1 MNSRLVFKV
10 IHDDPLPPNL
20 FTGMCQ
26 EDGPA
31 DVLNGY
37 LQEACGCTDLLLQVL
52 PNASRYFVE
61 PKDGTRY
68 SVHVSDEVVI
78 CCVGEL
84 DSDFRKGVM
93 LHRRS
98 RHVSFFEGTDKY
110 TREMCERL
118 AKEALNAH

>member
-1 MNSRLVFKV
+1 MNSRLVFTV
-10 IHDDPLPPNL
+10 IHDDPLPPDL
-20 FTGMCQ
+20 VTGLCQ
-26 EDGPA
+26 DDGPA

-37 LQEACGCTDLLLQVL
+37 LQEACGCTDLLVRVL
-52 PNASRYFVE
+52 PHASRYFVE

-98 RHVSFFEGTDKY
+98 KHVSFFEGTDKY

-118 AKEALNAH
+118 AKEALNGR